1 MYMVYKSPLSA
12 AYYYKKAKNM
22 YTIGKYEESIP
33 LFERSLSA
41 DSKNILTR
49 FYYVLALSKTE
60 PTYSVQKKLYQM
72 GNSNIDDEAKKYARY
87 QAVSLRHRL
96 LEGVEDNYIYNAT
109 VGNDILRWDIKSFP
123 LKIYF
128 ENLDSVPP
136 YYKENIDRA
145 LKQWTDRTTFVKFVE
160 TNDIKTANIV
170 ITFADL
176 PEDVC
181 SGGICMY
188 TVAYTDPIISSD
200 GLLERMNLTFYK
212 TNPRKEN
219 FSSREIYNTAL
230 HELGHTLG
238 IMGHSDKK
246 SDLMYSS
253 NENNMNMY
261 ALYRS
266 DFQYLSN
273 RDLETLALL
282 YRMEPT
288 ITNVKGLYS
297 ESFYYPPLIMGSN
310 DARLRKKLEEH
321 KKYIHDYPNFAA
333 GYINISSVYVDL
345 GDFNSALMALDSAA
359 SLAKTEDEKYLIA
372 YNRAIVYYNRQD
384 YEKALTFA
392 NQAKN
397 IKPGENIEE
406 LISDIYKLK

>member
-1 MYMVYKSPLSA
+1 
-12 AYYYKKAKNM
+12 
-22 YTIGKYEESIP
+22 
-33 LFERSLSA
+33 
-41 DSKNILTR
+41 
-49 FYYVLALSKTE
+49 
-60 PTYSVQKKLYQM
+60 
-72 GNSNIDDEAKKYARY
+72 
-87 QAVSLRHRL
+87 
-96 LEGVEDNYIYNAT
+96 
-109 VGNDILRWDIKSFP
+109 
-123 LKIYF
+123 
-128 ENLDSVPP
+128 
-136 YYKENIDRA
+136 
-145 LKQWTDRTTFVKFVE
+145 
-160 TNDIKTANIV
+160 
-170 ITFADL
+170 
-176 PEDVC
+176 
-181 SGGICMY
+181 
-188 TVAYTDPIISSD
+188 
-200 GLLERMNLTFYK
+200 
-212 TNPRKEN
+212 
-219 FSSREIYNTAL
+219 
-230 HELGHTLG
+230 
-238 IMGHSDKK
+238 MGHSDKK